1 MKKRYFMKEQ
11 IEIEFKLLI
20 DQTTYR
26 SILEDQKDHIYASY
40 QQTNYYLM
48 HPLLDSLHY
57 MLRIRQKQDYYELTL
72 KRPNAIGNYELNI
85 VLDKETVKRIFQ
97 KQPVDNEIFSLLK
110 KHHIDIKEL
119 DMSHFLIT
127 TRHDIKT
134 DHGIIS
140 IDKNEYHGIVD
151 YELEYEVYDPIK
163 GKKAFLEF
171 ISKYHLTYQ
180 TNCFSK
186 IKRMKQSI

>member
-1 MKKRYFMKEQ
+1 MKEQ

-20 DQTTYR
+20 DQATYQ
-26 SILEDQKDHIYASY
+26 SILKDQKDHIYASY

-57 MLRIRQKQDYYELTL
+57 MLRIRQKQNHYELTL
-72 KRPNAIGNYELNI
+72 KRPNEIGNLESNI
-85 VLDKETVKRIFQ
+85 VLDKETVNQIFQ
-97 KQPVDNEIFSLLK
+97 KQPVKNEIFSILK
-110 KHHIDIKEL
+110 KQHIDIKEL
-119 DMSHFLIT
+119 DMSHFLTT

-134 DHGIIS
+134 DYGIIS

-151 YELEYEVYDPIK
+151 YELEYEIYDPIK
-163 GKKAFLEF
+163 GKEAFLEF
-171 ISKYHLTYQ
+171 ISKYQLSYQ